1 MDYCARHQE
10 DYCFYIDTE
19 FVGEES
25 YLPRLEVIQVLAG
38 NEVAVI
44 DYQAVHDPE
53 PLWSLLHREDSE
65 IVLHSGSQDLSLLYF
80 ASRKP
85 VTNVFDTQIAAAFL
99 GMGEQPGYADLVN
112 QVTGVALAKSQSYS
126 SWSRRPLTEAQISYA
141 ADDVRYLPEV
151 YQWLK
156 QELNSLGRL
165 EWVKQAFQQLE
176 DNAAAESTPAEELYL
191 RIKGAG
197 RLDRKDLAI
206 LRELAI
212 WRDEEARSQNRPLQ
226 RILRDEI
233 LVHLARQKPKSMQ
246 DLRAMRGFPVNQ
258 VDHLGPDILG
268 AVKQGLNK
276 PKEQWP
282 VRLEG
287 KPLDPKAQQL
297 SSLLSVLLRIRAVEN
312 RIAPSLIASSS
323 DLEALAAL
331 GVEARPGSLQ
341 VLSGWQYELV
351 GCDLLRL
358 VRGELAIG
366 VDPATGSIRVVEINQ

>member
-1 MDYCARHQE
+1 MDFCARHQE
-10 DYCFYIDTE
+10 ENCFYIDTE

-53 PLWSLLHREDSE
+53 PLWSLLHRADSE
-65 IVLHSGSQDLSLLYF
+65 IVLHSGSQDLALLYF
-80 ASRKP
+80 ASRRP

-112 QVTGVALAKSQSYS
+112 QITGVALAKSQSYS

-156 QELNSLGRL
+156 QELVSLGRL
-165 EWVKQAFQQLE
+165 EWVKQAFLQLE

-197 RLDRKDLAI
+197 RLDRKDLAV

-226 RILRDEI
+226 RVLRDEI
-233 LVHLARQKPKSMQ
+233 LVHLARQKPKSIP

-258 VDHLGPDILG
+258 VDRLGPDILAAIKVG
-268 AVKQGLNK
+268 QSR
-276 PKEQWP
+276 PKDEWP
-282 VRLEG
+282 SRLEG
-287 KPLDPKAQQL
+287 KPLDPKGQQL
-297 SSLLSVLLRIRAVEN
+297 SSLLGVLLRIRAAEN
-312 RIAPSLIASSS
+312 RIAPSLIASSA
-323 DLEALAAL
+323 DLEDLAAL
-331 GVEARPGSLQ
+331 GVDARPGCLP

-351 GCDLLRL
+351 GRDLLRL
-358 VRGELAIG
+358 VLGELAIG
-366 VDPATGSIRVVEINQ
+366 VDPATGSIRVVEIKH